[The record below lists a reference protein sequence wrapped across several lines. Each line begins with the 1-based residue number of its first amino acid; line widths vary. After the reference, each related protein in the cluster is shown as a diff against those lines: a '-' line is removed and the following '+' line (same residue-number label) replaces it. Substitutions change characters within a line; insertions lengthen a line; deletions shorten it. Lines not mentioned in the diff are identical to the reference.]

1 MSMLQSLISPQLLR
15 EELPV
20 HYVPPKFNLYGRTED
35 PTEHIYHFRQLMA
48 LVDDREG
55 LLCRVF
61 LASLQGSSLTW
72 FYQLP
77 TCSIHSFA
85 QLCDQFMTHYACNIR
100 SRSNIDHLFNLK

>member
-1 MSMLQSLISPQLLR
+1 MSMLQSLISPQLLQ

-55 LLCRVF
+55 LLC
-61 LASLQGSSLTW
+61 
-72 FYQLP
+72 
-77 TCSIHSFA
+77 
-85 QLCDQFMTHYACNIR
+85 
-100 SRSNIDHLFNLK
+100 